1 MPQLDFKEIPQANL
15 ASGEQDTF
23 ELFAREFLELFGFKT
38 ISGPD
43 RGSDLGRD
51 LIILETRTGVGGETA
66 VRWLVSCKHKAHSGQ
81 SVSLGDES
89 DIFDRVQTHS
99 CQGFIGFYSTLPGSS
114 LTQKL
119 EGIKNKNPT
128 FEFQIFDKEK
138 IEQILLSTGPGQGIA
153 QRYFPNS
160 YSKWSKQN
168 FDIDLAMARIG
179 MPQPVAYKMPN
190 DDKILT
196 LEEVRKLYPQGN
208 QFLWNPWLPG
218 NLILCNNIL
227 GITKI
232 LERDGE
238 MVDPPVDYFERMNES
253 ISRNIEYMRQHAL
266 HDPKQGGS
274 KEASNKPA
282 VSRNRNSV
290 KQRMAKESRKRNRSK

>member
-89 DIFDRVQTHS
+89 DIFDRVQTHR

-119 EGIKNKNPT
+119 DGIKNNNPM

-138 IEQILLSTGPGQGIA
+138 IEQILLSTGQGQGIA
-153 QRYFPNS
+153 QRYFPDS

-190 DDKILT
+190 DDKVLT
-196 LEEVRKLYPQGN
+196 LEEVRKLYPQGS
-208 QFLWNPWLPG
+208 QYIWNPWLPG

-232 LERDGE
+232 IERGGE
-238 MVDPPVDYFERMNES
+238 LVDPPIDYFERMNES

-266 HDPKQGGS
+266 HDPKHGDS
-274 KEASNKPA
+274 KRQKELG
-282 VSRNRNSV
+282 R
-290 KQRMAKESRKRNRSK
+290 QRMAKESRKRNRRK